1 MCNSDINIGWRLSR
15 NIVLHFFLIET
26 IHAPAKHLWYCSQ
39 FFGNFLE
46 EENQAINISNICDES
61 VEWRFMQ
68 RRSERGGGWS
78 KCEDQFQTIDW
89 TQLQPSWYYLLAP
102 PHRVL
107 AKDPLL
113 WTIAFAT
120 VSLPFSPFV
129 LWLRQSHDTQ
139 LSIFWGRG
147 RLGVA
152 RFIHSNQDKGLH
164 SEKKFTL
171 SKCANQNHVGFF
183 SFKELFER
191 ADIPKEHIDHQKHL
205 DICQRF
211 CRPKINLGSW
221 QHIFLRLF
229 KQSFGKKWFFL
240 TKNTFY
246 HLWLS
251 CDS

>member
-1 MCNSDINIGWRLSR
+1 MKIVKKYCLALLPDWYHSCPSKTFMILFAIWEWQLFGGGKPSNQHFQHLRRIGWME
-15 NIVLHFFLIET
+15 VY
-26 IHAPAKHLWYCSQ
+26 A
-39 FFGNFLE
+39 E
-46 EENQAINISNICDES
+46 EKCKG
-61 VEWRFMQ
+61 R
-68 RRSERGGGWS
+68 GWS

-89 TQLQPSWYYLLAP
+89 TQLQPSWYYLLA

-164 SEKKFTL
+164 SEKKFTV
-171 SKCANQNHVGFF
+171 SKCANQNHVGF
-183 SFKELFER
+183 SFF
-191 ADIPKEHIDHQKHL
+191 
-205 DICQRF
+205 
-211 CRPKINLGSW
+211 
-221 QHIFLRLF
+221 
-229 KQSFGKKWFFL
+229 
-240 TKNTFY
+240 
-246 HLWLS
+246 
-251 CDS
+251 

>member
-1 MCNSDINIGWRLSR
+1 MPQQNIYDTVRNLRVVTFWRRKTKQST
-15 NIVLHFFLIET
+15 FSTFET
-26 IHAPAKHLWYCSQ
+26 NRLNGGLCRGEGEGEGVIKVWRP
-39 FFGNFLE
+39 
-46 EENQAINISNICDES
+46 ISNYWLDSTSAQLILSTCPPIES
-61 VEWRFMQ
+61 LQKIRF
-68 RRSERGGGWS
+68 
-78 KCEDQFQTIDW
+78 CE
-89 TQLQPSWYYLLAP
+89 LL
-102 PHRVL
+102 HL
-107 AKDPLL
+107 PL
-113 WTIAFAT
+113 
-120 VSLPFSPFV
+120 SLCLFLF

-205 DICQRF
+205 DICLRF

-229 KQSFGKKWFFL
+229 KQSFGKKIVFSHQKY
-240 TKNTFY
+240 T
-246 HLWLS
+246 LWLS

>member
-1 MCNSDINIGWRLSR
+1 MKGEGGDQSVKTNFKLLIGLNFSPADII
-15 NIVLHFFLIET
+15 
-26 IHAPAKHLWYCSQ
+26 
-39 FFGNFLE
+39 
-46 EENQAINISNICDES
+46 
-61 VEWRFMQ
+61 
-68 RRSERGGGWS
+68 
-78 KCEDQFQTIDW
+78 
-89 TQLQPSWYYLLAP
+89 YLP
-102 PHRVL
+102 PHRVNYCE
-107 AKDPLL
+107 LL
-113 WTIAFAT
+113 
-120 VSLPFSPFV
+120 SLPLSLCLFLF

-211 CRPKINLGSW
+211 CRPKINLGS
-221 QHIFLRLF
+221 
-229 KQSFGKKWFFL
+229 
-240 TKNTFY
+240 
-246 HLWLS
+246 
-251 CDS
+251 